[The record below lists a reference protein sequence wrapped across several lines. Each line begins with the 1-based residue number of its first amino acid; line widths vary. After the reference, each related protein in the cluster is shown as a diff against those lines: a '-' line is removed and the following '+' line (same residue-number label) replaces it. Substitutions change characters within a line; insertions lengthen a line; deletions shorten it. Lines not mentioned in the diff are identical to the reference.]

1 MKNIVGNRIIVTGQ
15 MRSGTTMLCSFLDGQ
30 KNITMIQDVLL
41 VAVAAIIRLK
51 PPVKADHPLSSEQK
65 KLVLDEVVRLT
76 FLSGKRP
83 KDARFV
89 EWDMLTK
96 MKEAGDFPEF
106 KDLADLYLHLLVR
119 LAEEAKTG
127 DDAMFGTK
135 STRSE
140 DLAGVC
146 AHRGMKAIMIL
157 RDPRATFVSHFRRAQ
172 NDPSYRVKTDVGH
185 FTKSWADAYAIWKAP
200 GNHLN
205 IQYEDFVADP
215 TLGGKLAAYL
225 GQDID
230 PTATIK
236 TANSS
241 FGDKPTGTIRP
252 AAVDRWR
259 EHADPAHIKQ
269 IEKSLRKQMAEVG
282 YM

>member
-1 MKNIVGNRIIVTGQ
+1 MKKITGDRIIVTGQ

-51 PPVKADHPLSSEQK
+51 PPVKADHPLSPEQK

-76 FLSGKRP
+76 FMSGKRP
-83 KDARFV
+83 KDARNI
-89 EWDMLTK
+89 EWDMFSK
-96 MKEAGDFPEF
+96 MKETGDFPEF
-106 KDLADLYLHLLVR
+106 NDLADLYLQLLDR
-119 LAEEAKTG
+119 LADEAKIEDGTL
-127 DDAMFGTK
+127 FGTK

-140 DLAGVC
+140 DLARVC
-146 AHRGMKAIMIL
+146 AGRGIKAIMIL

-172 NDPSYRVKTDVGH
+172 SDPAYRVKTDVSH
-185 FTKSWADAYAIWKAP
+185 FITSWRDAFNIWKAP
-200 GNHLN
+200 GKYLS
-205 IQYEDFVADP
+205 IRYEDFVADP
-215 TLGGKLAAYL
+215 TLGGKMASYL
-225 GQDID
+225 NRDID
-230 PTATIK
+230 PNAVIK

-241 FGDKPTGTIRP
+241 FGDKVTGTIRP

-259 EHADPAHIKQ
+259 EHADPTHIKQ
-269 IEKSLRKQMAEVG
+269 IEKSLRKEMAAVG